1 MGRAKTMVLYAI
13 SHLDARLPKYS
24 SHFCLS
30 KLTKT
35 NKHNSFYTFHQSAY
49 NIFDTVR
56 GTY

>member
-1 MGRAKTMVLYAI
+1 MGRAKTMGLYAI
-13 SHLDARLPKYS
+13 SHLDARLPEYS
-24 SHFCLS
+24 SPEWLS

-35 NKHNSFYTFHQSAY
+35 NKHNSFHTSHQSAY

>member
-1 MGRAKTMVLYAI
+1 MVLYAI

-24 SHFCLS
+24 SPEWLS

-35 NKHNSFYTFHQSAY
+35 NKHNSFYTSHQSAY